1 LIVRE
6 RSLGELAEDVD
17 DLKRHVDARMIE
29 LTDRVRRLSDRLD
42 NAPFIRADLHSEQ
55 ISSVRNDIS
64 SLRQLTMW
72 LLGLLVSAIIGAIV
86 VLVITAGRGG

>member
-1 LIVRE
+1 VRE
-6 RSLGELAEDVD
+6 RSLGEIADDVD
-17 DLKRHVDARMIE
+17 RLQRHVDARMVE
-29 LTDRVRRLSDRLD
+29 LAAKVTRLTDRFD
-42 NAPFIRADLHSEQ
+42 NAPFVRADLHSEQ

-86 VLVITAGRGG
+86 VLVITAGRGGG